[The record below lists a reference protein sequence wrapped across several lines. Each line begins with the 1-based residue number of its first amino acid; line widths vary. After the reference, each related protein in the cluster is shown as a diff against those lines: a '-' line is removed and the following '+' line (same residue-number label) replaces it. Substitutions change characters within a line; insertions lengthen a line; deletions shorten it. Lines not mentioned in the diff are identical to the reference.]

1 MKSKSKLIA
10 FPPDLL
16 DWIEASAK
24 EKGLNVSAFV
34 RFLLIK
40 AKKEEQKNN
49 ENPNGYTGN

>member
-1 MKSKSKLIA
+1 VKSKSKLIT
-10 FPPDLL
+10 FPLDLF

-40 AKKEEQKNN
+40 AKKEKQKNN
-49 ENPNGYTGN
+49 ADNH